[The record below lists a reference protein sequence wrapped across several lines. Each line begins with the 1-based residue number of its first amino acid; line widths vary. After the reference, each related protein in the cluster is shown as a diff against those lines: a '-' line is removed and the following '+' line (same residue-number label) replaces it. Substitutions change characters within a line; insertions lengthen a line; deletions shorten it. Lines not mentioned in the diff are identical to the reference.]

1 MYVCMRVCACE
12 CVCMRA
18 CVSVLTLAA
27 QEEEQTKQREE
38 EDKHWTKALSGEL
51 SGPRKAAIGAAQNV
65 TEVVNTVT

>member
-1 MYVCMRVCACE
+1 MYTYIYVC
-12 CVCMRA
+12 CVPILIR
-18 CVSVLTLAA
+18 TA